1 MLIFKREDVFSWS
14 NAKQAESYKDKN
26 GYFTCHY
33 SDNLKDWDYGTLG
46 FINYDMPIGDDFYA
60 SYANSDDYM
69 GTYGLFIPE
78 DKVTVTPYNE
88 DGFRAFNSVEEFE
101 SVIKPMTVFE
111 FARINDIKTIYRAIY
126 VRSVK
131 VNFKD
136 CSSLCIEII
145 VPFHS
150 VTNEEI
156 NEFINNYQDE
166 LPPKWNKLHFSYDE
180 LFDNYRLVENDE
192 FKYFGINYKFR

>member
-14 NAKQAESYKDKN
+14 NAKQAELYKDKN

-46 FINYDMPIGDDFYA
+46 FVNYDMPIGDDFYA

-111 FARINDIKTIYRAIY
+111 FSRINDIGTIYRVIY

-136 CSSLCIEII
+136 CSALCIEII
-145 VPFHS
+145 VPLYS
-150 VTNEEI
+150 ATNEEVD
-156 NEFINNYQDE
+156 EFIENYHDNAE
-166 LPPKWNKLHFSYDE
+166 LPQKWNNLHFSYDE
-180 LFDNYRLVENDE
+180 LFDNYRIVENNRL
-192 FKYFGINYKFR
+192 KYFGIKD